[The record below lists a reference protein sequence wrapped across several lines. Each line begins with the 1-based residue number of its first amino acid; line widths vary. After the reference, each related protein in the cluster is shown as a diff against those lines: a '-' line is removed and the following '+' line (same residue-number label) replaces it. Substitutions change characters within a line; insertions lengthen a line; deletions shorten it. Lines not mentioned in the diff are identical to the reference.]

1 MTLEQLEQENV
12 KAYTALI
19 DLWSELTRIS
29 SLRAKRDIEDDLG
42 SRYTLQEDL
51 NGDITFT
58 DAHTGDIFFYY
69 NGEGYWDSI

>member
-42 SRYTLQEDL
+42 SRYTLQEYF
-51 NGDITFT
+51 NGVAFT
-58 DAHTGDIFFYY
+58 DAHTGDIFFYC
-69 NGEGYWDSI
+69 NRECYWDSI

>member
-1 MTLEQLEQENV
+1 MTLEELEQENV

-42 SRYTLQEDL
+42 SRYTLQEDF
-51 NGDITFT
+51 NGITFT

-69 NGEGYWDSI
+69 KGEGYWDSI

>member
-1 MTLEQLEQENV
+1 MTLEELEQENV

-51 NGDITFT
+51 NGGITFT
-58 DAHTGDIFFYY
+58 DAHTGDIFLYY
-69 NGEGYWDSI
+69 NEEGYWDSI

>member
-1 MTLEQLEQENV
+1 MTLEELEQENV

-42 SRYTLQEDL
+42 SRYTLQEYF
-51 NGDITFT
+51 NGVAFT
-58 DAHTGDIFFYY
+58 DAHTGDIFFYC
-69 NGEGYWDSI
+69 NRECYWDSI

>member
-19 DLWSELTRIS
+19 DLWSELSRIS

-42 SRYTLQEDL
+42 SRYTLQEGF
-51 NGDITFT
+51 NCITFT

-69 NGEGYWDSI
+69 NGEDYWDSI